1 MVLAVVAADVH
12 EVAANNGSPTQAPQV
27 DVLAA
32 RRNFSAG
39 SRSPPG
45 ARGRSPAS
53 ATSWAP
59 PRGSSGATDDTE
71 PRAALTA
78 RPRRARISPGYWPR
92 TAFTSAVRR
101 RAWM

>member
-1 MVLAVVAADVH
+1 MVLAVVATDV
-12 EVAANNGSPTQAPQV
+12 QV
-27 DVLAA
+27 DALAA

-45 ARGRSPAS
+45 ARGRSPAG

-101 RAWM
+101 RAWRKGHTWAGVGC